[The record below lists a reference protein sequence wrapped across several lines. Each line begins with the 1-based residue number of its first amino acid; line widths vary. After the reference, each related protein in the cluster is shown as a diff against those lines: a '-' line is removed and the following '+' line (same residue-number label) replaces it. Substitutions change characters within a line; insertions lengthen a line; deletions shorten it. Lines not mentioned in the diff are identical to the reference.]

1 MAGKQQWL
9 AAQEI
14 ILSASIVEFT
24 IGKKNKMSYP
34 NNDFQDVEL
43 VQPQALTETSKDKLR
58 LYVQRIET
66 LEAEKKEIQDQIK
79 EIKADAK
86 ALGFDIKAINGV
98 VKIRKIDRKKRE
110 EQQMMLDLYLH
121 AIEMI

>member
-1 MAGKQQWL
+1 MP
-9 AAQEI
+9 
-14 ILSASIVEFT
+14 
-24 IGKKNKMSYP
+24 YP
-34 NNDFQDVEL
+34 NNDFQGVEL

-79 EIKADAK
+79 EVKADAK
-86 ALGFDIKAINGV
+86 ALGFDIRAINGV
-98 VKIRKIDRKKRE
+98 VKIRKIDRQKRE

-121 AIEMI
+121 AMGEI